1 MGKLIIITAPSGAG
15 KTTIVKEI
23 LKTLPQIQFSVS
35 ATTRPMRNNEVNEKD
50 YYFLSETEFRDKIA
64 VGAFAEWEEVYPG
77 RYYGTLRSEIDRI
90 WNNGKAVLFD
100 IDVLGAMNLQ
110 KKFPDESISIF
121 IKPPS
126 KEVLFSRLENRKTE
140 SEDSL
145 KVRKERAQEELAKE
159 SQFDHA
165 ILNDDLDTAVKET
178 KELILD
184 FLNKPA

>member
-23 LKTLPQIQFSVS
+23 LETLPQIQFSIS
-35 ATTRPMRNNEVNEKD
+35 ATTRPMRENEEHEKD
-50 YYFLSETEFRDKIA
+50 YYFLNETEFRDKIA
-64 VGAFAEWEEVYPG
+64 VGAFVEWEEVYPG

-90 WNNGKAVLFD
+90 WNNGNAVLFD

-110 KKFPDESISIF
+110 KKFPEESLSIF

-126 KEVLFSRLENRKTE
+126 KEVLFSRLENRNTE
-140 SEDSL
+140 NEESL
-145 KVRKERAQEELAKE
+145 RVRKERAQEELEKE
-159 SQFDHA
+159 IHFDKA
-165 ILNDDLDTAVKET
+165 VLNDDLATAVQET

-184 FLNKPA
+184 FLNKPS